1 MVLHHALALSRGRD
15 FIDAADLPLETTP
28 VRAEAPTPCPG
39 TMRDSKR
46 AALAEA
52 LRNAGGNV
60 SAAARALGVA
70 RSTVYRQLQRY
81 GLLDD

>member
-1 MVLHHALALSRGRD
+1 
-15 FIDAADLPLETTP
+15 
-28 VRAEAPTPCPG
+28 
-39 TMRDSKR
+39 MRDSKR
-46 AALAEA
+46 TALAEA